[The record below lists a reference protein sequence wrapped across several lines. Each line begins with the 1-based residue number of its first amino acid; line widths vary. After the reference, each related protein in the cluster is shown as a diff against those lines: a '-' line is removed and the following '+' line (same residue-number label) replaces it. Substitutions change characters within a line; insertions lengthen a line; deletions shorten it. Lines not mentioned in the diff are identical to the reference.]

1 MHRGQ
6 APHDGGASE
15 AGGHDRVSP
24 VPEPGDRGAS
34 RVGGGRFGRWEI
46 VYLVF
51 VAGCLWLFAAVI
63 IQDFHNPILGAGDR
77 NIWGYLGYYVAHN
90 LHLWP
95 VPHLGLTNDQMLY
108 PYGNTH
114 VFLAWVFEKELLW
127 TALDRLFG
135 NGPWLQVYFL
145 LSVAITVIGSYLL
158 ARREW
163 GPLRAAYL
171 SFVVGFGSYAA
182 IWRWPAHANLAPIH
196 WTVLSVVADAII
208 ARRVWRR
215 RRLSARL
222 LLVRAA
228 LVVLCLGLDL
238 GYVAGMALT
247 SLLVTAVFATAVVWR
262 RSGSWWPFAAS
273 RIAGWRRALAAS
285 WAEHRVQNA
294 AIALFTAVAAWLVV
308 PLVLEVAMTART
320 YDFSQIPGHIWW
332 SNPVRLLIPIFPG
345 FNPTMVFR
353 LGDEPEGQF
362 SGSPGIFFVLAAAL
376 GLATAKKGERGAT
389 LALLA
394 LLALF
399 LAYQPRVVPLQRV
412 LPWFEFDR
420 VTGRFALIYPTILA
434 LVSLAVPAGFWR
446 RTAGK
451 AAVIGLGAVLVVEGV
466 TAYSRVL
473 IRPLGNF
480 VPDRSFRNLMT
491 AIAAAPGE
499 AVMEW
504 PFCVA
509 AGNGIGTGE
518 LCPFYNVQ
526 AGLFGLRQLH
536 GKKIVSQYYGRSHP
550 SQIEPL
556 VRAGWPSMFLA
567 GPPGGP
573 RARRQERDFLPNEW
587 EFLEKFFR
595 LGDFCGIVIYPDLLQ
610 PETVLTFHR
619 VLGEPVAASSFP
631 AVGRMEFLLK
641 PAAWRRDVD
650 VARARR
656 LRFEPT
662 ALATALDIDMTSPSA
677 DQFLGDGWSGP
688 DTRFRWTCAPEA
700 SLRFS
705 MDPVGAVVVELTMSS
720 FQPQRILVE
729 INGTPVGSFVG
740 DGTSLRHYQV
750 AVPAGLMR
758 PHNRLTFRLPDAH
771 TPRSVGMG
779 GDVRLLG
786 ASVARVRIVRV
797 VEQASSG
804 PARRKDAKG
813 PGF

>member
-1 MHRGQ
+1 MSED
-6 APHDGGASE
+6 PHEGGASD
-15 AGGHDRVSP
+15 AGGRDRVSR
-24 VPEPGDRGAS
+24 VSGPGPRRAS
-34 RVGGGRFGRWEI
+34 RVGNGGLGRWE
-46 VYLVF
+46 VAYLVF
-51 VAGCLWLFAAVI
+51 VAGCLWLFATVI
-63 IQDFHNPILGAGDR
+63 IQDFRNPILGAGDR
-77 NIWGYLGYYVAHN
+77 NIAGYLGYYVAHN

-114 VFLAWVFEKELLW
+114 VFLSWVFGQDLIW

-145 LSVAITVIGSYLL
+145 LSVAITVVGSYLL
-158 ARREW
+158 VRREW

-182 IWRWPAHANLAPIH
+182 IWRWPFHASLALIH

-208 ARRVWRR
+208 ARRVWRG

-247 SLLVTAVFATAVVWR
+247 SFLVTAVFVTAVVWR
-262 RSGSWWPFAAS
+262 RSGSRWPFTAA
-273 RIAGWRRALAAS
+273 RVAGWWRALRGS
-285 WAEHRVQNA
+285 WAEHPVQNA
-294 AIALFTAVAAWLVV
+294 AISLITVVAGWLLI
-308 PLVLEVAMTART
+308 PLVLEVALTARR
-320 YDFSQIPGHIWW
+320 YDFSKIPDHIWW
-332 SNPVRLLIPIFPG
+332 SNPIRLLIPIFPG
-345 FNPTMVFR
+345 FNPMMVFK
-353 LGDEPEGQF
+353 LGDSPEGQF

-389 LALLA
+389 LPLLA
-394 LLALF
+394 LLGLF
-399 LAYQPRVVPLQRV
+399 LAFHPRVVPLQHL
-412 LPWFEFDR
+412 LPWFQFDR

-451 AAVIGLGAVLVVEGV
+451 VAVIALGCVLALEGA
-466 TAYSRVL
+466 TAYSSVL

-491 AIAAAPGE
+491 AIATAPGE

-536 GKKIVSQYYGRSHP
+536 GKKIVSQYYGRTHP

-556 VRAGWPSMFLA
+556 LRAGWPSMFLA
-567 GPPGGP
+567 GPAGGP
-573 RARRQERDFLPNEW
+573 RPERQERNFLPNEW
-587 EFLEKFFR
+587 EFLERFFQ

-619 VLGEPVAASSFP
+619 VLGEPVASSSFP
-631 AVGRMEFLLK
+631 AVGRMEFFPK

-662 ALATALDIDMTSPSA
+662 VLAAALDIDMTSRTS
-677 DQFLGDGWSGP
+677 DRFIDEGWSGP
-688 DTRFRWTCAPEA
+688 DKRFRWTSAPEA
-700 SLRFS
+700 SLHFS
-705 MDPVGAVVVELTMSS
+705 MDPVGAAVVELTMSS
-720 FQPQRILVE
+720 FEPQRILVE
-729 INGTPVGSFVG
+729 INGTRVGSFQG

-750 AVPAGLMR
+750 AVPASLMR
-758 PHNRLTFRLPDAH
+758 AHNRLTFRLPDAH
-771 TPRSVGMG
+771 APRSVGMG

-786 ASVARVRIVRV
+786 ASVARVKIVRV
-797 VEQASSG
+797 VDPGERPSSG
-804 PARRKDAKG
+804 PKDARLAR
-813 PGF
+813 P